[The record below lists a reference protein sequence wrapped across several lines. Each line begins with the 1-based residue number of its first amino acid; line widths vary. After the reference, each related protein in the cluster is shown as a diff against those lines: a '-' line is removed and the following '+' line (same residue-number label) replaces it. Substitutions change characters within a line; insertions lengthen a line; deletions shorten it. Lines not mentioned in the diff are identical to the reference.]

1 MPTGLLLASKFCGE
15 EIILEI
21 LNISVKVIGV
31 SAMKN
36 YLQKMKTHY
45 KKSQQFQKIFW
56 PVIFARTE

>member
-21 LNISVKVIGV
+21 LNISVKVIGI

-36 YLQKMKTHY
+36 YLQKMKTHT
-45 KKSQQFQKIFW
+45 KKVNNFKKYSGQ
-56 PVIFARTE
+56 